1 MAIDTLAYAKHLEQA
16 GVARAQAEAH
26 AEALRAH
33 IVPDLAT
40 RDDIVRIEQRF
51 DQRFLTLEQQV
62 NASEARVIAEVQRAV
77 AALHGYGLR
86 LAGVIIAALA
96 LLFALLRWA

>member
-16 GVARAQAEAH
+16 GVARAQAEA
-26 AEALRAH
+26 LRAH

-40 RDDIVRIEQRF
+40 RDDIVRIE
-51 DQRFLTLEQQV
+51 QRFLTLEQQV

-86 LAGVIIAALA
+86 LAGVVVAALA